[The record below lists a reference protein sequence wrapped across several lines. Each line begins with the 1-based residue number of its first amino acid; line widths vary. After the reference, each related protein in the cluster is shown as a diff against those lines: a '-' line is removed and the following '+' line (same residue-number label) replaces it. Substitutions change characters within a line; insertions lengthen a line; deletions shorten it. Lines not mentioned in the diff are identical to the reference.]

1 MTTNQEDSK
10 HQAGASDSTE
20 QVSVSPDTPAGASS
34 PESSASQESASS
46 SGTAG
51 ATDAMD
57 EALADLLNSEAATQ
71 ANAGEEHPLSSDP
84 ASAAD
89 PAAELLADLQ
99 RLQAEFVNY
108 KARVERDRDVARNA
122 AIAEVLRA
130 MLPALDDL
138 SRAEAHG
145 DLEGSPFAAVVSKLR
160 NAGDK
165 FGLVQFG
172 AKGDKFDPEIHN
184 ALVQTPSAEV
194 TENVIADVVEPG
206 YMVGD
211 RLLRPAMVAV
221 NIPA

>member
-1 MTTNQEDSK
+1 MADNIQNPDGNEEAANSETTDSI
-10 HQAGASDSTE
+10 HD
-20 QVSVSPDTPAGASS
+20 
-34 PESSASQESASS
+34 ASQSLES
-46 SGTAG
+46 
-51 ATDAMD
+51 DI
-57 EALADLLNSEAATQ
+57 
-71 ANAGEEHPLSSDP
+71 SD
-84 ASAAD
+84 AAD
-89 PAAELLADLQ
+89 SVDEELKNLVEDLGPQSKEAELLADLQ

-108 KARVERDRDVARNA
+108 KARVERDRDVARNS

-130 MLPALDDL
+130 VLPALDDL

-145 DLEGSPFAAVVSKLR
+145 DLEGSPFAAVVGKLR

-165 FGLVQFG
+165 FGLKAFG

-206 YMVGD
+206 FMLGD

-221 NIPA
+221 HIPA

>member
-1 MTTNQEDSK
+1 MSEENMNPEGS
-10 HQAGASDSTE
+10 SDSIH
-20 QVSVSPDTPAGASS
+20 DASQS
-34 PESSASQESASS
+34 LESDNPSGSASQSNE
-46 SGTAG
+46 
-51 ATDAMD
+51 
-57 EALADLLNSEAATQ
+57 
-71 ANAGEEHPLSSDP
+71 SDP
-84 ASAAD
+84 PSGDAGLDEELKNLVEDLGPQSKE
-89 PAAELLADLQ
+89 AELLADLQ

-130 MLPALDDL
+130 ILPALDDL

-145 DLEGSPFAAVVSKLR
+145 DLEGSPFAAVVGKLR

-165 FGLVQFG
+165 FGLKAFG
-172 AKGDKFDPEIHN
+172 EKGDKFDPEIHN

-206 YMVGD
+206 FMLGD

-221 NIPA
+221 HIPE

>member
-1 MTTNQEDSK
+1 MADEFNEESAATSGN
-10 HQAGASDSTE
+10 SDSIHDASQSLE
-20 QVSVSPDTPAGASS
+20 SEHPDAADSAPDSEHPDTADSVD
-34 PESSASQESASS
+34 QE
-46 SGTAG
+46 
-51 ATDAMD
+51 
-57 EALADLLNSEAATQ
+57 LADLVDDMGPQSKE
-71 ANAGEEHPLSSDP
+71 
-84 ASAAD
+84 
-89 PAAELLADLQ
+89 AELLADLQ

-130 MLPALDDL
+130 ILPALDDL

-145 DLEGSPFAAVVSKLR
+145 DLEGSPFAAVVGKLR

-165 FGLVQFG
+165 FGLKAFG
-172 AKGDKFDPEIHN
+172 EKGDKFDPEIHN

-206 YMVGD
+206 FMLGD

-221 NIPA
+221 HIPA